1 MEIEVKKEGKNEFVV
16 VVRENS
22 SHTKHRV
29 VLDDEYYKHLTEGN
43 VTKEELIEKSFKFL
57 LEHESKE
64 SILSAFNLR
73 VIKTYFPQ
81 YEKEIRG

>member
-1 MEIEVKKEGKNEFVV
+1 MGIEVIKEGKNEFSV
-16 VVRENS
+16 VVRENN

-29 VLDDEYYKHLTEGN
+29 VLDDEYYEHLTEGN